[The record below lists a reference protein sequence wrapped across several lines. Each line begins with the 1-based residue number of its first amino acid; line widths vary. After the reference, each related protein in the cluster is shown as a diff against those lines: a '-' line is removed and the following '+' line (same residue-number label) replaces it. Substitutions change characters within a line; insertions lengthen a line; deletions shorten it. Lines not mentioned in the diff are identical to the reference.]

1 MTESEPH
8 KSVTWNV
15 LIYESGD
22 NTLYN
27 MILVRYISNELKQ
40 SLNFEIMIIEGG
52 NNR

>member
-1 MTESEPH
+1 MTKHTTKLKRKMTELEPH

-27 MILVRYISNELKQ
+27 MIVVRYISNELK
-40 SLNFEIMIIEGG
+40 
-52 NNR
+52 